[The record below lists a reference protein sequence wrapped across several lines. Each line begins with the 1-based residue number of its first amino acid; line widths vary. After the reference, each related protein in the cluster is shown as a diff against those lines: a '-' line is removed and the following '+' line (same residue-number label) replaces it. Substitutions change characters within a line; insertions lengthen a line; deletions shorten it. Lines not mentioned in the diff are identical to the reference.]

1 MDAFIDDGYT
11 EVVGIEAVDG
21 LHPAMEFTRRPFAG
35 DEVQEEFRKVQ
46 LGPTALHRDP
56 KKRKADKIKKEQ
68 SPEGIRSRLFDLLLS
83 RASDW
88 SFPDSTGETPETLVL
103 EATGRARC
111 SSDSTTSFSDTTSPT
126 TFSTT
131 KATESKPTPRATRE
145 TLRRRPALKAGAGSS
160 PPRLRTLPTVPV
172 RRRDGTGEASEVRP

>member
-35 DEVQEEFRKVQ
+35 DEAQEAFRLVQ

-56 KKRKADKIKKEQ
+56 KKRKPEKIKKEQ
-68 SPEGIRSRLFDLLLS
+68 TPDGVRSRLFDLLLS

-88 SFPDSTGETPETLVL
+88 SFPESGAAPDMTPEN
-103 EATGRARC
+103 
-111 SSDSTTSFSDTTSPT
+111 
-126 TFSTT
+126 
-131 KATESKPTPRATRE
+131 
-145 TLRRRPALKAGAGSS
+145 LRRMNGKLFERFHNVVLGYDQPDYVLDAEGNRIEADPEGDAGNSMPESS
-160 PPRLRTLPTVPV
+160 
-172 RRRDGTGEASEVRP
+172 S

>member
-1 MDAFIDDGYT
+1 MDAFIADGYT

-46 LGPTALHRDP
+46 LGLTALHRDP

-88 SFPDSTGETPETLVL
+88 SFPDSTGPTPEM
-103 EATGRARC
+103 
-111 SSDSTTSFSDTTSPT
+111 
-126 TFSTT
+126 
-131 KATESKPTPRATRE
+131 TPE
-145 TLRRRPALKAGAGSS
+145 NLRRMNGKLFEKFHNVILGYDQPDYVLDDEGNRIEADPEGDAGNSTPESS
-160 PPRLRTLPTVPV
+160 
-172 RRRDGTGEASEVRP
+172 S

>member
-68 SPEGIRSRLFDLLLS
+68 TPDGVRSRLFELLLS
-83 RASDW
+83 RTSDW
-88 SFPDSTGETPETLVL
+88 TFPDSSPTPIELTGE
-103 EATGRARC
+103 
-111 SSDSTTSFSDTTSPT
+111 
-126 TFSTT
+126 
-131 KATESKPTPRATRE
+131 K
-145 TLRRRPALKAGAGSS
+145 LRRMNGKLFERFHNIVLGYDQPDYVLDDEGNKIESDPEGDAGNSTPASS
-160 PPRLRTLPTVPV
+160 
-172 RRRDGTGEASEVRP
+172 

>member
-56 KKRKADKIKKEQ
+56 KRRKPEKIRKEQ
-68 SPEGIRSRLFDLLLS
+68 TPEGVRSRLFDLLLS
-83 RASDW
+83 RTEGWTFPETSADPIELDAAKLRRMNGKLFERFHNIVMGYEQPDYVLDDEGNRKDSDPEGDMGN
-88 SFPDSTGETPETLVL
+88 STPE
-103 EATGRARC
+103 
-111 SSDSTTSFSDTTSPT
+111 SSS
-126 TFSTT
+126 
-131 KATESKPTPRATRE
+131 
-145 TLRRRPALKAGAGSS
+145 
-160 PPRLRTLPTVPV
+160 
-172 RRRDGTGEASEVRP
+172 